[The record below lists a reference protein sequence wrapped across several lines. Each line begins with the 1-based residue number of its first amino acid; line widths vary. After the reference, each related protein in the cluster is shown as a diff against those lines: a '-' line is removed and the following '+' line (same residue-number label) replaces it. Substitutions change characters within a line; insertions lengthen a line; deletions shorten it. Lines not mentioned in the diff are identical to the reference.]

1 LLFDQIFSDA
11 GFSLFG
17 ALLAS
22 CVFGFLN
29 FVGAFPAIWTMDT
42 LGRRSLLLLTLPVMA
57 VTMLATGLSFSIPPE
72 NPAHFA
78 VLAIL
83 IYAFCLEYSPG
94 MG

>member
-1 LLFDQIFSDA
+1 
-11 GFSLFG
+11 
-17 ALLAS
+17 LLAS

-29 FVGAFPAIWTMDT
+29 FVGAFPAVWTMDT

-57 VTMLATGLSFSIPPE
+57 LTMFATGLSFNIPAD
-72 NPAHFA
+72 NPAHFGLL
-78 VLAIL
+78 VTL